1 MNWVDCFALLEHG
14 RCRGGDGGG
23 SWGGCGRGCW
33 CSASRFFVFF
43 RPVCLGYDG
52 SEDGDRSC
60 GWGGRV
66 SVVEVVCGV
75 GMGLSFGG
83 AGIREEGVGCVSVSG
98 GGVRWR
104 HCCRFPNVI
113 FGELWEDLPYCLP
126 FRLYIDDGFLQV
138 GLERKM
144 VKVIE
149 APTGQRVEKSVGGS
163 KSLNGLW
170 ARSS

>member
-60 GWGGRV
+60 GWV
-66 SVVEVVCGV
+66 VELVWWKWSVVWKWVWVLVVQVLEKRVWDVLVCLV
-75 GMGLSFGG
+75 EESDGG
-83 AGIREEGVGCVSVSG
+83 IVAGSLMWFSESSGKTSHIVSHSG
-98 GGVRWR
+98 SISTMASCRLVWKERWLRWLR
-104 HCCRFPNVI
+104 HLLANV
-113 FGELWEDLPYCLP
+113 
-126 FRLYIDDGFLQV
+126 
-138 GLERKM
+138 
-144 VKVIE
+144 
-149 APTGQRVEKSVGGS
+149 
-163 KSLNGLW
+163 
-170 ARSS
+170 